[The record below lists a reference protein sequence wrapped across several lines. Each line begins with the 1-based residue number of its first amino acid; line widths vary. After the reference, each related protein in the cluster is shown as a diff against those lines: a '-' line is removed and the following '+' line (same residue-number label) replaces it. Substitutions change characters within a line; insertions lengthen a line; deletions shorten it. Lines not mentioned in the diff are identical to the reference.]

1 MPRLR
6 FLKEQ
11 CILKNIADTRA
22 RTSEVQFKQA
32 HLVQE
37 NKKMLK
43 GMMKPSRKDLG
54 MDENTLNKTGIDWSL
69 LI

>member
-1 MPRLR
+1 M
-6 FLKEQ
+6 
-11 CILKNIADTRA
+11 ADTRA

-43 GMMKPSRKDLG
+43 EMMKPSRKDLG
-54 MDENTLNKTGIDWSL
+54 MNENTLHKTGIDWS
-69 LI
+69 